1 MKVIERVIES
11 EGSPTQR
18 NDLWIHNEEH
28 GATLNHWH
36 NGKWEPI
43 LGGGEGP
50 SEDPNAVKFTPQSLT
65 DAQQSQARENI
76 GLGAVAYMGD
86 VVGTVN

>member
-1 MKVIERVIES
+1 MKVIERIIES
-11 EGSPTQR
+11 EGSPTQQ
-18 NDLWIHNEEH
+18 NDLWIHNQAE
-28 GATLNHWH
+28 GATLNRFH
-36 NGKWEPI
+36 NGKWEPL
-43 LGGGEGP
+43 LGGGG
-50 SEDPNAVKFTPQSLT
+50 SGDDPDAVKFTPQSLT